1 MLLFFVVLDVG
12 LEFFLELD
20 LGGFLEEFLFDGD
33 CLFLCEFLLF
43 EDLRDKF

>member
-12 LEFFLELD
+12 LEYFLEL